1 MYTDLTHRY
10 FRSIPTDRELSK
22 MEKLVCEPE
31 VDGTLLYEW
40 CHVTN
45 PIRLSNNK
53 YYFSAAAVAID
64 FRKFILHAAG

>member
-1 MYTDLTHRY
+1 
-10 FRSIPTDRELSK
+10 

-31 VDGTLLYEW
+31 GDGSLLYEW